1 MVLIYTQNW
10 GGKFK
15 KLSYELI
22 SYGVA
27 LSKKLNTQAV
37 ALSIGDVA
45 DEELKTLG
53 KYGIEK
59 VITLNDEKLSN
70 FDNKVFSKVIAEV
83 AEKIDAK
90 IFVFAHNNEGKA
102 IAPRIAAKFK
112 ASLITSVADLPEN
125 IDPFIIQKK
134 APYFFS
140 YL

>member
-90 IFVFAHNNEGKA
+90 I
-102 IAPRIAAKFK
+102 
-112 ASLITSVADLPEN
+112 
-125 IDPFIIQKK
+125 
-134 APYFFS
+134 
-140 YL
+140 